1 MVGLGFATTIPRLLS
16 GFARLVPGCFRDFL
30 RFVSLFFIFLG
41 SGAEGLGQAELGYGL
56 GKLALVTHFRDL
68 NDAAGAGAAVERA
81 EGDGIAGAGF
91 LPDAAFPFDFGNGD
105 IA

>member
-1 MVGLGFATTIPRLLS
+1 M
-16 GFARLVPGCFRDFL
+16 
-30 RFVSLFFIFLG
+30 
-41 SGAEGLGQAELGYGL
+41 GQAELGNGL